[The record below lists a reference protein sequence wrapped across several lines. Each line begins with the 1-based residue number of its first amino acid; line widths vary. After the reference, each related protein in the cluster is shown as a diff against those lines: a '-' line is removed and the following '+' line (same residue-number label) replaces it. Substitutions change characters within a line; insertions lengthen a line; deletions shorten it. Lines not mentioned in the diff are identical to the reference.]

1 MFGVVSFAGGGGHQG
16 PHHLDTLH
24 HQHRCDKLLTS
35 RLPCWQIIIRSLAG
49 AAGANKA
56 AATKM
61 FHDNQAAGVYTFN
74 PNSGLRPAA
83 GANFAVTSAPVLR
96 LFQTFGPIDKSVVVL
111 DY

>member
-1 MFGVVSFAGGGGHQG
+1 MEVATKVHIISTPYITNTGATSSSLPDCLAG
-16 PHHLDTLH
+16 
-24 HQHRCDKLLTS
+24 KV
-35 RLPCWQIIIRSLAG
+35 IVRSLAG

>member
-1 MFGVVSFAGGGGHQG
+1 MRCPFQVEVATKVNIISTPYITNTGATSSSLPDCLAG
-16 PHHLDTLH
+16 
-24 HQHRCDKLLTS
+24 KV
-35 RLPCWQIIIRSLAG
+35 IVRSLAG

-74 PNSGLRPAA
+74 PNSGLHPAA

-96 LFQTFGPIDKSVVVL
+96 LFQTIIRSH
-111 DY
+111 